1 MALGWLWWRAWAR
14 LVAGDAAQVCAGVA
28 LGDIDFGFAWQA
40 WHFVTSTFVLRGR
53 RGMAWHLWLWA
64 GSGGALGRAC
74 VRLVA
79 GDAAQVCVA
88 GAALGGIYF
97 GLAWQVWHLETSTFV
112 LRGMRGTWSHPPSFC
127 GSGFVTDF
135 YTFTRLRHRFL
146 THTTFTRLCRD
157 FALLVS

>member
-1 MALGWLWWRAWAR
+1 M
-14 LVAGDAAQVCAGVA
+14 AGVA
-28 LGDIDFGFAWQA
+28 W
-40 WHFVTSTFVLRGR
+40 RGTY
-53 RGMAWHLWLWA
+53 
-64 GSGGALGRAC
+64 GSGLALVARLGALGRAC

-146 THTTFTRLCRD
+146 THTTLPF
-157 FALLVS
+157 